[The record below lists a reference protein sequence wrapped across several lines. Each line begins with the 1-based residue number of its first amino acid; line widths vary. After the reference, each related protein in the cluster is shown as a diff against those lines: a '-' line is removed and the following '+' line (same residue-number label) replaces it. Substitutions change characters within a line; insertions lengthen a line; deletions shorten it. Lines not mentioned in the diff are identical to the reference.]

1 LAISLLAEEPV
12 SQRLSAGTRVGP
24 YEIVT
29 TRTPK
34 TRGDSWLVPITEDAN
49 GPRPGQPVPLLS
61 GPASEAAYDTSPDS
75 RWLSYGADETG
86 LPEIYVIALSDPSLK
101 WPVSRD
107 SGSEAF
113 WSRTSMELFYPTFF
127 SPMRIMVAPYT
138 VEAGR
143 FQPGQPRPWSP
154 RAIPA
159 RAGIGSLITSLSPD
173 GKRFAVLVPVEESL
187 SNCVVFVMSF
197 FDEIRRRL
205 AEAK

>member
-1 LAISLLAEEPV
+1 MSGFVV
-12 SQRLSAGTRVGP
+12 SGITADGTRLV
-24 YEIVT
+24 VT

-34 TRGDSWLVPITEDAN
+34 TRGDSWLVPITEDAS
-49 GPRPGQPVPLLS
+49 GPRAGQPVPLLT
-61 GPASEAAYDTSPDS
+61 GPASEAATDSSPDS
-75 RWLSYGADETG
+75 RWIPYAADETG
-86 LPEIYVIALSDPSLK
+86 LPEVYVIALSDPSLK
-101 WPVSRD
+101 WPISQD
-107 SGSEAF
+107 SGSGAF

-159 RAGIGSLITSLSPD
+159 RAGIGALITSLAPD
-173 GKRFAVLVPVEESL
+173 GKRFAVLMPVEESL
-187 SNCVVFVMSF
+187 GNRVVFVMSF